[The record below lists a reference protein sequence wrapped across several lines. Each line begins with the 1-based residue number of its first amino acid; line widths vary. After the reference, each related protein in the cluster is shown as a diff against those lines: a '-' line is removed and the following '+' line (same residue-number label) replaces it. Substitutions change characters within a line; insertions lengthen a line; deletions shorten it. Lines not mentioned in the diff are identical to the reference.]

1 MKDYTLLPK
10 LIEASHSMDEQKKKF
25 LLENIQS
32 FDDMKKDALFEIL
45 KDEQDKRHD
54 LNQRKKQEQQ
64 VYANK
69 KGKIIRVYTERKSTE
84 SDEVELEKLEEELK
98 LV

>member
-10 LIEASHSMDEQKKKF
+10 LIEASHAMDDVKKKF

-54 LNQRKKQEQQ
+54 LNQRKQQEKKA
-64 VYANK
+64 YESK
-69 KGKIIRVYTERKSTE
+69 KGGIIRVYTERKSTE